1 MYMLPELSERLMLL
15 DRTREAFLAA
25 LRSRTEPE
33 RRFRPPGGAWS
44 MLDVTEHLVLA
55 EERSLL
61 GILKGPRSGTR
72 VTSIAQVRMAAVRLV
87 LATSIRVKVPVP
99 AVVPEGRATLDE
111 LESRWGT
118 ARHGI
123 AAAFDSITP
132 ADAGAARFRHPLAGW
147 VTAREGL
154 GFLVGHIR
162 HHAAQLE
169 RIRRTPGFP
178 AS

>member
-1 MYMLPELSERLMLL
+1 MLPELSEQLEVL
-15 DRTREAFLAA
+15 DRTRETFLTS
-25 LRSRTEPE
+25 LRCRTETE

-61 GILKGPRSGTR
+61 GVLKGPRAGTR
-72 VTSIAQVRMAAVRLV
+72 VTAVAQVRMVAVRLV
-87 LATSIRVKVPVP
+87 LATRVRVKVPVP
-99 AVVPEGRATLDE
+99 AVVPAGRSTLDE
-111 LESRWGT
+111 LEARWGT
-118 ARHGI
+118 ARHGLGL
-123 AAAFDSITP
+123 AFEPITA

-169 RIRRTPGFP
+169 RIRRAPGFP
-178 AS
+178 TS

>member
-1 MYMLPELSERLMLL
+1 MLPELSERLEVL
-15 DRTREAFLAA
+15 DRTREAFLTSM
-25 LRSRTEPE
+25 RSRTEAE

-61 GILKGPRSGTR
+61 GILKGPRAGTR
-72 VTSIAQVRMAAVRLV
+72 VTPVAQVRMAAVRLV

-99 AVVPEGRATLDE
+99 AVVPAGVATLDE
-111 LESRWGT
+111 LEGRWGT

-123 AAAFDSITP
+123 AAAFEPITA

-178 AS
+178 TQ

>member
-1 MYMLPELSERLMLL
+1 MLPELSERLEVL
-15 DRTREAFLAA
+15 DQTREAFLASV
-25 LRSRTEPE
+25 RSRTEAE
-33 RRFRPPGGAWS
+33 RRFRPSGGGWS

-61 GILKGPRSGTR
+61 GILKGPRAGTR
-72 VTSIAQVRMAAVRLV
+72 VTPLAQVRMAAVRFV

-99 AVVPEGRATLDE
+99 AVVPVGVSTLDE
-111 LESRWGT
+111 LEARWGT

-123 AAAFDSITP
+123 AAAFEPITA

-154 GFLVGHIR
+154 GFLAGHIR
-162 HHAAQLE
+162 HHARQLV
-169 RIRRTPGFP
+169 RIRQAAGFP
-178 AS
+178 AE

>member
-1 MYMLPELSERLMLL
+1 MLAVLSERLVVL
-15 DRTREAFLAA
+15 DRTREAFL
-25 LRSRTEPE
+25 LSVRSSSDRQ
-33 RRFRPPGGAWS
+33 RSFRPAPRTWS

-55 EERSLL
+55 EEKSLL
-61 GILKGPRSGTR
+61 GVLKGPQAGTR
-72 VTSIAQVRMAAVRLV
+72 VTPVSQARMFAVRLV

-99 AVVPEGRATLDE
+99 TVIPAGASTLEE
-111 LESRWGT
+111 LEARWEQ
-118 ARHGI
+118 ARRGVEE
-123 AAAFDSITP
+123 AFASVSI

-162 HHAAQLE
+162 HHAGQLE
-169 RIRRTPGFP
+169 RIRRAPGFP